1 MPIPV
6 TTVRGS
12 TTSGSRFTFREEQAT
27 IWSRFWVIR
36 PHEEKCTLIVV
47 FDGYDEFAA
56 HTVPDDYRKRSRTG
70 STPMTGVREAKVI
83 AAALLP

>member
-47 FDGYDEFAA
+47 FDGMMSLPRIQCRTITGKGQEPAA
-56 HTVPDDYRKRSRTG
+56 R
-70 STPMTGVREAKVI
+70 
-83 AAALLP
+83 L